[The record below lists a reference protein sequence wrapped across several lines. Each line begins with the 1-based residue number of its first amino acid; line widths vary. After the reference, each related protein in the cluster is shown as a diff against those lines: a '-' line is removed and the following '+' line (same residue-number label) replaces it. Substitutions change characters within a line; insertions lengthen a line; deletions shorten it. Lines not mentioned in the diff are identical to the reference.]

1 MKKLDELK
9 NSRWSRGLFAARSAA
24 RMIPSILSGESGDPR
39 VVFRDL
45 IGKSI
50 DQFVNEVGEL
60 KGSLLKAAQILS
72 LYGEYYLP
80 EEVNQV
86 LKKVQSQSH
95 YLAWEKIEG
104 LIPPELKLDF
114 EIETTPLA
122 AASIGQVHRA
132 KNKKTGD
139 VVVLKIQYPGIR
151 KAIDLDMKMIRTF
164 LSMGKILP
172 KKMNMDPIY
181 EEIRKV
187 LLEEMDYVHE
197 ARKHGEYVT
206 LMKDVPG
213 CYVPAIFSKYSSDKV
228 IVSEFIDGI
237 PLTEVQH
244 LSQEERNRLGETLFR
259 LFLQEIF
266 KGRLIQTDSHPGNFL
281 YRKGEVVLIDFG
293 ACLEYP
299 EETIQNY
306 RHLISEL
313 FHGRRD
319 NFFSLLSQISEKTGG
334 SMVLDQDLLWKYCLL
349 AGSPLQ
355 SKDYDWGSTRLPDEL
370 YPLGMELV
378 KTSTIETP
386 PHEFI
391 FLDRKLLGLFS
402 LLRSL
407 KASFDV
413 NAVAKI
419 YLG

>member
-1 MKKLDELK
+1 
-9 NSRWSRGLFAARSAA
+9 
-24 RMIPSILSGESGDPR
+24 MIPSILSGESGDPR

-104 LIPPELKLDF
+104 LIPPDLKAAFD
-114 EIETTPLA
+114 IETTPLA

-132 KNKKTGD
+132 KDKKTGEL
-139 VVVLKIQYPGIR
+139 VVLKIQYPGIK

-197 ARKHGEYVT
+197 AKKHGEYVT

-213 CYVPAIFSKYSSDKV
+213 CYVPAIYPRYSSDKV
-228 IVSEFIDGI
+228 IVSEFIEGI
-237 PLTEVQH
+237 PLTEVSH
-244 LSQEERNRLGETLFR
+244 LSQDERNRLGETLFR

-266 KGRLIQTDSHPGNFL
+266 KGNLIQTDSHPGNFL
-281 YRKGEVVLIDFG
+281 YRQGEVVLIDFG

-299 EETIQNY
+299 EETIANY
-306 RHLISEL
+306 RKLIREL
-313 FHGRRD
+313 FHGKKED
-319 NFFSLLSQISEKTGG
+319 FFSLLNDVAGKSGG
-334 SMVLDQDLLWKYCLL
+334 KIVLDQDLLWKYCVL

-355 SKDYDWGSTRLPDEL
+355 SQDFDWGATKLPDDL
-370 YPLGMELV
+370 LPLGMELV
-378 KTSTIETP
+378 KSSTIETP

-407 KASFDV
+407 KSRFDV
-413 NAVAKI
+413 KAVAEN
-419 YLG
+419 YLK